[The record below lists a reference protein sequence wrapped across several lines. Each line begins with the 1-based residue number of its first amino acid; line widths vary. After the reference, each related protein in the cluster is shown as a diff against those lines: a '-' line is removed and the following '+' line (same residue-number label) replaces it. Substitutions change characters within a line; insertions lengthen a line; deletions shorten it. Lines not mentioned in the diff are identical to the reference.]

1 VTGNHANGKF
11 DLEAA
16 AKAKAAASES
26 MGAPFAFTYKGTDY
40 QVPPSREWS
49 MAALERLAS
58 GDLAGALTELLG
70 EETYGQLRD
79 KGLTLGEL
87 EALFEQVAAASG
99 METLPNSRA
108 PVRRVS
114 TRT

>member
-26 MGAPFAFTYKGTDY
+26 QGAPFAFSYKGGDY
-40 QVPPSREWS
+40 EVPPSREWS
-49 MAALERLAS
+49 MAALERLAG
-58 GDLAGALTELLG
+58 GDLSGALTELLG

-79 KGLTLGEL
+79 AGMTLGEL
-87 EALFEQVAAASG
+87 EALFENVAQASG
-99 METLPNSRA
+99 LETLPNSRPPA
-108 PVRRVS
+108 RRVS